1 MLLLVGI
8 IAIVVFSVQ
17 VYKTARGTE
26 RNAPVWAAITAVTG
40 IALQFVIPIVFGIA
54 IAVYYLAT
62 GTAVENIESEAFAP
76 AVVVNIICF
85 ILSIVGM
92 VLIMKHVSKV
102 KDEDPAAR
110 TPPPPPPTFG
120 ANQ

>member
-8 IAIVVFSVQ
+8 IAIIVFTVQ
-17 VYKTARGTE
+17 VYKTAVGTE
-26 RNAPVWAAITAVTG
+26 RNAPVWAAVTAITG
-40 IALQFVIPIVFGIA
+40 ITLQFVIPIFFGVA

-62 GTAVENIESEAFAP
+62 GTAIEEVESEAFAP
-76 AVVVNIICF
+76 TLVVNIISF
-85 ILSIVGM
+85 LLSIVAM

-110 TPPPPPPTFG
+110 TPPPPPVSFG
-120 ANQ
+120 GHR